1 MHVPTFKALRKEKE
15 EESEEQMRKSTLAE
29 EFEESPEG
37 KRCKIVSQP
46 DVSPT
51 VTSSSA
57 VLITS
62 FPKSLPNNNF
72 SIFKVQSGSAI
83 PFQYQGE
90 EEKGKKEVRHKI
102 PLHKLVAK
110 LQCKTT

>member
-72 SIFKVQSGSAI
+72 SIFKVQSGSGHSI
-83 PFQYQGE
+83 PIPGGRRKR
-90 EEKGKKEVRHKI
+90 EKRSKKQNT
-102 PLHKLVAK
+102 LQKLVAK